1 MADIIQLRRDTAA
14 NWTAEDP
21 VLAHGEMGWET
32 DTGAVKIGDG
42 VTEWTAL
49 PYGGIVGPE
58 GPQGPAGATGGTG
71 PAGPGLPAGGSV
83 GQVPTKASG
92 ADYDTAW
99 VTPPA
104 ASTSITLTSGQFRRA
119 ALTGDVTASA
129 NSNATTIANNAVTN
143 AKAADMAQATIKG
156 RASGAGT
163 GDPTDLSA
171 SQVRT
176 ILNVEDGATANA
188 GTVTSVSAGTGLTGG
203 PITVSGSLSLA
214 NTAVTPGSYTSADIT
229 VDAQGRIT
237 AAANGSGGGGIAWVT
252 TSSATTM
259 AAGTAYVVTSAVN
272 MTIPASVSAGQQFIV
287 HAKGATV
294 RIVSNGNTITGVGGG
309 NDLTVASGQAAWLVA
324 SASSTLE
331 IV

>member
-58 GPQGPAGATGGTG
+58 GPQGPAGATGDTG

-83 GQVPTKASG
+83 GQVPAKASG
-92 ADYDTAW
+92 ADYDVAW

-104 ASTSITLTSGQFRRA
+104 ASTSITLTSGEFRRA

-176 ILNVEDGATANA
+176 ILNVADGATANA

-203 PITVSGSLSLA
+203 PVTTSGSLSLA
-214 NTAVTPGSYTSADIT
+214 NTAVTPGSYTNADIT

-259 AAGTAYVVTSAVN
+259 AAGTAYIVTAAVD
-272 MTIPASVSAGQQFIV
+272 MTLPANAAAGSQFIV
-287 HAKGATV
+287 HAKANV
-294 RIVSNGNTITGVGGG
+294 RVARGTGNVITGVGSG
-309 NDLTVASGQAAWLVA
+309 NDLTLTAGQTAWLVA
-324 SASSTLE
+324 SATGVLE